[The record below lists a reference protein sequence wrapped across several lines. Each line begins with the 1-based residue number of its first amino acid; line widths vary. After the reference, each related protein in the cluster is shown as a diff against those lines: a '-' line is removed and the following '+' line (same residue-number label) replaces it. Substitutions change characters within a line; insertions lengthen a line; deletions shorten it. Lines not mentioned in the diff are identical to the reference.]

1 MLNLVARDLSYA
13 KQRKHVQAIS
23 QVLETRGILKITL
36 NFPDEA
42 SKYLRDLM
50 YSLHEN
56 HGHGLPISHSASRG
70 WFWDVRPSSSTFQT
84 QNHQARSETM
94 ENFPWHTDCS
104 YEASPPRF
112 FGLQVLQPDRHGGGT
127 LSLTNVEEL
136 IRALSPTSVAALLKP
151 HYRIITPQEFIKGSG
166 DACHIIGSI
175 IAANKTGQATMMRF
189 REDITTPLSVEAH
202 DALKELK
209 QTLLGME
216 MQRKV
221 TNLTPEFLPKGSI
234 VLTDNYRWLHA
245 RSQVRDPKRH
255 LRRVRWDAAAFPAAI
270 R

>member
-1 MLNLVARDLSYA
+1 
-13 KQRKHVQAIS
+13 
-23 QVLETRGILKITL
+23 
-36 NFPDEA
+36 
-42 SKYLRDLM
+42 
-50 YSLHEN
+50 
-56 HGHGLPISHSASRG
+56 
-70 WFWDVRPSSSTFQT
+70 
-84 QNHQARSETM
+84 M

-255 LRRVRWDAAAFPAAI
+255 LRRVRWDGAAFPAAI